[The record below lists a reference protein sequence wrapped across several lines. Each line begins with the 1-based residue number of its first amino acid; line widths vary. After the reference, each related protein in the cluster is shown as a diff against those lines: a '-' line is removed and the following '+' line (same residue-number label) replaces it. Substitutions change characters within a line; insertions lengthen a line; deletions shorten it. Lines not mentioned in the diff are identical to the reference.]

1 MASKGHSISNAQ
13 GFFLKYETE
22 IESREELN
30 RYIKD
35 KLEIMADFLPRVKAT
50 EMNRIEQ
57 HLKSLNSKRSID
69 VYCKN
74 YINSSL

>member
-22 IESREELN
+22 TESREELN
-30 RYIKD
+30 CYIKD

-50 EMNRIEQ
+50 EMNRIREMR
-57 HLKSLNSKRSID
+57 KY
-69 VYCKN
+69 V
-74 YINSSL
+74 